1 MAAKND
7 DGQRGGRKERSAC
20 SVWATRNANSA
31 WRQDE
36 GGRMR
41 AYQTGTWKLFQWIAV
56 GCVLLSS
63 AAAQTSAPQSSPAG
77 KAPADVI
84 RKESNLVL
92 VDAVVTDKK
101 GNYINDL
108 AAKDFRIYQDGKE
121 MEISTFSKG
130 SNAASPQTPAAKQYL
145 VLFFDNSTMTISD
158 QPLARQAASKFVAQT
173 ASPNR
178 LMAVIDFSG
187 VPQVVQNF
195 TANTELLQHAVQNV
209 QYASVAP
216 NLAGQ
221 TTQLA
226 EVGAPSL
233 AQITSDFGAQT
244 LLLAIRDVCKM
255 LQTIPGRKTMVIFSA
270 GFPLNDQRMAELT
283 AAINAANRANVAI
296 YPMDARGLFGP
307 APASPSPG
315 VNTPFPAPP
324 GGMGNPNGPGSAS
337 LTEPLFPHF
346 DSLWAELFALPEP
359 FGQHGGGGGGGGG
372 HAGGGGGAPGGGM
385 GGGGGHG
392 GAGAGGAGGAGAG
405 AGGHGTTGAGAARG
419 ATTGGGGAYNPNGL
433 SQPYNQIIQQRPI
446 LPSIPED
453 ATINQQVLFA
463 LAEGTG
469 GFPIL
474 NTNDFLSGLQK
485 IAHDMDEYY
494 VLGYVPPNELHD
506 GAYHKIRVVLDDR
519 RDVVRAKSGYY
530 DSRSTDLLA
539 GRPEGATLEAYAK
552 SASPGNVESAA
563 QAPYFYTAAN
573 TARVNLAMQVP
584 GNSINFDKEKGKYN
598 AEVNILGIAYSPSH
612 AVAARFSDN
621 VKLNLDKKG
630 YKQFTKSPYLYQSVF
645 DIAPGQYTLDLVMS
659 TGGQSFA
666 KLEKKLVVPPY
677 NGQQFDISSP
687 VLSSDV
693 LPINQL
699 GANLD
704 VDLMEEH
711 TPLVAHGMQVIPS
724 ADDHFSKDEK
734 LALYV
739 EVYEPLMLGPL
750 PHKVGILFKVFD
762 QKTNQQIINSNTILV
777 NDFAKAGNP
786 VIPVGV
792 RVPVDQLHRGNYRL
806 EVIARDD
813 EGNMSPVQTAD
824 FVVD

>member
-1 MAAKND
+1 
-7 DGQRGGRKERSAC
+7 
-20 SVWATRNANSA
+20 
-31 WRQDE
+31 
-36 GGRMR
+36 MR
-41 AYQTGTWKLFQWIAV
+41 ANQMRPRIWLQWIAA
-56 GCVLLSS
+56 GCVLLAGP
-63 AAAQTSAPQSSPAG
+63 AATQAAGQQANASGQAPLE
-77 KAPADVI
+77 VI

-101 GNYINDL
+101 GNYINNLTAD
-108 AAKDFRIYQDGKE
+108 DFRVYQDGKE

-130 SNAASPQTPAAKQYL
+130 SNAASPQSPGAKQYL
-145 VLFFDNSTMTISD
+145 VLFFDNSTMTLSD
-158 QPLARQAASKFVAQT
+158 QPLARKAASKFVTQT
-173 ASPNR
+173 ASKNR
-178 LMAVIDFSG
+178 LMAVIDFGG
-187 VPQVVQNF
+187 VPKVVQNF
-195 TANTELLQHAVQNV
+195 TADAELLQHAVQNV

-233 AQITSDFGAQT
+233 AQMTSDFGAQT

-255 LQTIPGRKTMVIFSA
+255 LQTIPGRKTMVLFSA

-307 APASPSPG
+307 VPSVMPG
-315 VNTPFPAPP
+315 TNTPFPGPP
-324 GGMGNPNGPGSAS
+324 GGMGNPNGPGAAS

-346 DSLWAELFALPEP
+346 TSLLAELFALPEP

-372 HAGGGGGAPGGGM
+372 HAGGGGGGV
-385 GGGGGHG
+385 GGGGGAG
-392 GAGAGGAGGAGAG
+392 GGGRGGVGGAGGAAGGGRGGTGAGAG
-405 AGGHGTTGAGAARG
+405 AGGHGTTGSGGSRG

-433 SQPYNQIIQQRPI
+433 SQPYNQTIQQVPI

-453 ATINQQVLFA
+453 ATTNQQVLFA

-469 GFPIL
+469 GFTIL

-494 VLGYVPPNELHD
+494 VLGYVPPGAMHD
-506 GAYHKIRVVLDDR
+506 GAYHKIRVVLNGR
-519 RDVVRAKSGYY
+519 HDVVRAKSGYY
-530 DSRSTDLLA
+530 DSKSQDLLA
-539 GRPEGATLEAYAK
+539 GKPEGATLEAFAK
-552 SASPGNVESAA
+552 SASSGNVQSSAE
-563 QAPYFYTAAN
+563 APYFFTAAN
-573 TARVNLAMQVP
+573 TARVNLAMQVA
-584 GNSINFDKEKGKYN
+584 GDSINFDKAKGKFN
-598 AEVNILGIAYSPSH
+598 AEVNILGIAYTPSH

-630 YKQFTKSPYLYQSVF
+630 YKQFVKNPYRYQSVF

-666 KLEKKLVVPPY
+666 KVEKKLVVPPY
-677 NGQQFDISSP
+677 DGQQFDISSP

-693 LPINQL
+693 RPVNQL

-739 EVYEPLMLGPL
+739 EVYEPLMLAPF
-750 PHKVGILFKVFD
+750 PHRVGILYKVYD
-762 QKTNQQIINSNTILV
+762 QKTNQQVFSSNTILV
-777 NDFAKAGNP
+777 NDFAQTGNP

-792 RVPVDQLHRGNYRL
+792 RVPIDQLHSGNYRL

-813 EGNMSPVQTAD
+813 EGNASHVQTTD
-824 FVVD
+824 FVLD